1 MECDP
6 AAKVEV
12 VNVAL
17 PLLFS
22 VALPIGPEPLPKVST
37 KKTIPVGVPAP
48 GLVAVTIA
56 VSVTDSPLTDGFCEE
71 VTVVVD
77 AKKTTVKLVALVA
90 VPSGVVTAMAS
101 VVAPVGTVAVMEV
114 SETTAKLAGTPLNLT
129 AVAPVKFVPV
139 IVTTVPTGPL
149 AGVKEVMAGVTVKR
163 VVVIK
168 GPLLGVMTVMGPVV
182 APAGTVAVMEVSETT
197 VKLAASPLNLTAVA
211 PVKFV
216 PVIVTTVP
224 TGPKIGVNGLKLSP
238 SRKAWMSSNMVGPT
252 WKIPPIATPAG
263 ELLKADES

>member
-17 PLLFS
+17 PLLFR

-48 GLVAVTIA
+48 GLVAVTVA

-114 SETTAKLAGTPLNLT
+114 SETTAKLAG
-129 AVAPVKFVPV
+129 
-139 IVTTVPTGPL
+139 
-149 AGVKEVMAGVTVKR
+149 
-163 VVVIK
+163 
-168 GPLLGVMTVMGPVV
+168 
-182 APAGTVAVMEVSETT
+182 
-197 VKLAASPLNLTAVA
+197 SPLNLTAVA

>member
-6 AAKVEV
+6 GAKGGV
-12 VNVAL
+12 VNAAL

-22 VALPIGPEPLPKVST
+22 VGPQIGPEPLPKVST

-48 GLVAVTIA
+48 GLVAVTVA

-139 IVTTVPTGPL
+139 IVTTVPTGPKV
-149 AGVKEVMAGVTVKR
+149 GVKGMKPSLTVK
-163 VVVIK
+163 
-168 GPLLGVMTVMGPVV
+168 
-182 APAGTVAVMEVSETT
+182 
-197 VKLAASPLNLTAVA
+197 
-211 PVKFV
+211 
-216 PVIVTTVP
+216 
-224 TGPKIGVNGLKLSP
+224 
-238 SRKAWMSSNMVGPT
+238 
-252 WKIPPIATPAG
+252 
-263 ELLKADES
+263 